1 MELSWVLPAI
11 ASPFVYALV
20 SIGDKWILSTL
31 KLRIE
36 SFNLF
41 VGATQLTIALVIL
54 LILGIPDAPF
64 NSIAS
69 ALGGGMLWGVALIL
83 LFWTLRSEQIGRVVP
98 VSQTSPVFAAILGVV
113 FLGEHLEWWGW
124 LAVLLVVGGAA
135 IVSADPQQI
144 LSGGFKKI
152 YLWVVLAAALI
163 GLAQVLLKVSSEDL
177 GVWHNMA
184 IRGTGLFLTL
194 ALPVARPSVIND
206 LGAFITNKKTAIPVL
221 ITEGIGPIFG
231 NGFLLLALANGPVSL
246 VSALLGT
253 RPIFILLI
261 TLAFAPIAKRALA
274 EEFTRAD
281 IVTKVISTAA
291 VVGGVVIISL
301 AR

>member
-11 ASPFVYALV
+11 ASPFIYAIV

-41 VGATQLTIALVIL
+41 VGGTQLGISLVIL
-54 LILGIPDAPF
+54 VLLGIPDA
-64 NSIAS
+64 STE
-69 ALGGGMLWGVALIL
+69 ALAAAIGGGMIWGVALII
-83 LFWTLRSEQIGRVVP
+83 LFMALRREQIGRVVP

-113 FLGEHLEWWGW
+113 LLGENLEWWGW
-124 LAVLLVVGGAA
+124 LAILLVVVGAV
-135 IVSADPQQI
+135 IVSADPHQL
-144 LSGGFKKI
+144 LSGGFRKV

-163 GLAQVLLKVSSEDL
+163 GIAQVLLKLSSDDL
-177 GVWHNMA
+177 NVWHNMSL
-184 IRGTGLFLTL
+184 RGIGLFTTL
-194 ALPVARPSVIND
+194 AIPVLRPSIARD
-206 LGAFITNKKTAIPVL
+206 LGSFITTKKTAIPVL
-221 ITEGIGPIFG
+221 IIEGLGPILG

-261 TLAFAPIAKRALA
+261 TLAFAPIAKKALA
-274 EEFTRAD
+274 EKFTRAD
-281 IVTKVISTAA
+281 IITKTVSTAA

-301 AR
+301 AS